1 MIRLDEL
8 RRARDRGASPRRRPG
23 GRGGVSPEDIRLHWA
38 PHARPWVAGRGLPTH
53 RDNYF
58 VPFDAPRDTA
68 LARLAAFVR
77 EVHAASPTTRV
88 IIPKYFDPIVIPP
101 AGR

>member
-1 MIRLDEL
+1 MFFSLAPPFCWSNLYTLLFLRDSGSTRQNGRVNAALD
-8 RRARDRGASPRRRPG
+8 RVRDLVTWGPAFGNSPCFEG
-23 GRGGVSPEDIRLHWA
+23 EV
-38 PHARPWVAGRGLPTH
+38 
-53 RDNYF
+53 
-58 VPFDAPRDTA
+58 A
-68 LARLAAFVR
+68 LARLADFGR